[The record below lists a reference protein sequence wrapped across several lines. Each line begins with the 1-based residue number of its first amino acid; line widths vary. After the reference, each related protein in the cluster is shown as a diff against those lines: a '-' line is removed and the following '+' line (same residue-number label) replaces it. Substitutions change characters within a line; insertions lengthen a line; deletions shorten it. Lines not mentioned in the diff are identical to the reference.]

1 MLKEITAKIIV
12 NEKGGEFEM
21 YINMDQY
28 MYEIYKEAEYC
39 KYNMMYTNTFD
50 DEIFYKN
57 SLNKKLSE
65 ISDLLEEDSKFPI
78 NHSFVDRV
86 IRQQEFTLAELEKYN
101 GINSNPSYVSVNGI
115 VYDLS
120 SVEAWAG
127 GAHFGVSAGSD
138 ATETFMTCH
147 GASKTL
153 DNLPKVGI
161 LKI

>member
-1 MLKEITAKIIV
+1 
-12 NEKGGEFEM
+12 M

-39 KYNMMYTNTFD
+39 KYNMMSTNTFD

-57 SLNKKLSE
+57 SLNKKLCK
-65 ISDLLEEDSKFPI
+65 ISDLLEGNSEFQLTSPYKNTD
-78 NHSFVDRV
+78 V
-86 IRQQEFTLAELEKYN
+86 RQQEFTLAELAKYN
-101 GINSNPSYVSVNGI
+101 GTSGNPPYVAINGI

-120 SVEAWAG
+120 EFISWKGGVHFGISAG
-127 GAHFGVSAGSD
+127 GDV
-138 ATETFMTCH
+138 TENFMTCH
-147 GASKTL
+147 GVSKIL